1 MTVPTRYDSTLEWL
15 YGLEARRGMD
25 FRLER
30 LEPVLARLG
39 RPELAFPAIHVA
51 GTNGKGST
59 AAMLHAM
66 YVRGGY
72 RTGLYTSP
80 HLLSF
85 TERIRVDDSRISESD
100 VVALADEA
108 NGAANAV
115 GVELTFFEIATV
127 MAFLEFRRKGID
139 LGIVETGLGG
149 RLDATNVLRPM
160 VSVITSIGLEHCEI
174 LGDTVEAIAQ
184 EKAGIIKPG
193 TVVVTGPLPAEAAAV
208 VESRVSIAGTRWL
221 RYGDNFDDR
230 PLRELARE
238 GVAVGLAGPHQQQ
251 NASVALAVVHALE
264 VRFPLSARA
273 IAEGLRNVR
282 WPGRLEIVSRAPL
295 TIVDAAHNP
304 HAVDVLAS
312 SLDALA
318 LPHPRVLVFG
328 VMADK
333 DWRSMLT
340 RLVPIF
346 DRVVT
351 VPVSNRRALEP
362 SRTLAVASDLRPS
375 EAAPSAAAGL
385 RRARELAVPDGAI
398 VVAGSIFLIAE
409 IYRECGGGEDP
420 FNRLGSA

>member
-1 MTVPTRYDSTLEWL
+1 MTLPSRYDSTLEWL

-39 RPELAFPAIHVA
+39 HPELSFPAIHVA

-59 AAMLHAM
+59 AAMLHAI

-85 TERIRVDDSRISESD
+85 TERVRIGDSRISESD
-100 VVALADEA
+100 VVALAEEVQ
-108 NGAANAV
+108 GAAAAV
-115 GVELTFFEIATV
+115 GVDLTFFEIATL
-127 MAFLEFRRKGID
+127 MAFLEFQLKGVE
-139 LGIVETGLGG
+139 LAIVETGLGG
-149 RLDATNVLRPM
+149 RLDATNVVRPLA
-160 VSVITSIGLEHCEI
+160 SVITSIGLEHCEI
-174 LGDTVEAIAQ
+174 LGDTLEAIAS

-193 TVVVTGPLPAEAAAV
+193 TVVVTGPLPVEAAAV
-208 VESRVSIAGTRWL
+208 VEARVSIDGTRWL
-221 RYGDNFDDR
+221 RYGHDFDDR
-230 PLRELARE
+230 LLREFDCDGE
-238 GVAVGLAGPHQQQ
+238 GVGLAGAHQRQ
-251 NASVALAVVHALE
+251 NASVALAVVRALE
-264 VRFPLSARA
+264 PRFPVPAIA
-273 IAEGLRNVR
+273 IAEGLRTVR
-282 WPGRLEIVSRAPL
+282 WPGRLETVSRAPL
-295 TIVDAAHNP
+295 TILDAAHNP
-304 HAVDVLAS
+304 HAIDVLAS
-312 SLDALA
+312 ALEGIA

-333 DWRSMLT
+333 DWRSMLS
-340 RLVPIF
+340 RLVPLF

-351 VPVSNRRALEP
+351 VPVSNRRALAP

-375 EAAPSAAAGL
+375 EAAGSAVEGL
-385 RRARELAVPDGAI
+385 RRAREVAGPDGAI
-398 VVAGSIFLIAE
+398 VVTGSIFLIAE

>member
-15 YGLEARRGMD
+15 YRLEARRGMD

-59 AAMLHAM
+59 AAMLHSM

-85 TERIRVDDSRISESD
+85 TERIRVDNSRISESD

-108 NGAANAV
+108 RGAATAV

-127 MAFLEFRRKGID
+127 MAFLEFRRKGVD
-139 LGIVETGLGG
+139 LAIVETGLGG

-208 VESRVSIAGTRWL
+208 VASRVSIGGTRWL
-221 RYGDNFDDR
+221 RYGYNFDDR
-230 PLRELARE
+230 PLRELARD

-251 NASVALAVVHALE
+251 NASVALAVVQALE
-264 VRFPLSARA
+264 GRFPVSARA
-273 IAEGLRNVR
+273 IADGLRNVR
-282 WPGRLEIVSRAPL
+282 WPGRLEIVSQSPL

-312 SLDALA
+312 ALDGLS

-333 DWRSMLT
+333 EWRSMLS
-340 RLVPIF
+340 RLVPLF

-362 SRTLAVASDLRPS
+362 SLSLAVAVDLRPS
-375 EAAPSAAAGL
+375 EAAASAAIGL
-385 RRARELAVPDGAI
+385 RRARELAGLDGAI

-420 FNRLGSA
+420 FKLLGPA

>member
-1 MTVPTRYDSTLEWL
+1 MTLPSRYDSTLEWL
-15 YGLEARRGMD
+15 YGLEAGRGMD

-39 RPELAFPAIHVA
+39 RPELSFPAIHVA

-59 AAMLHAM
+59 AAMLHAI

-85 TERIRVDDSRISESD
+85 TERVRIGDSRISESD
-100 VVALADEA
+100 VVVLAEEVQ
-108 NGAANAV
+108 GAAAAV
-115 GVELTFFEIATV
+115 GVDLTFFEIATL
-127 MAFLEFRRKGID
+127 MAFLEFQRKGVD
-139 LGIVETGLGG
+139 LAIVETGLGG
-149 RLDATNVLRPM
+149 RLDATNVVRPL

-174 LGDTVEAIAQ
+174 LGDTLEAIAS

-193 TVVVTGPLPAEAAAV
+193 AVVVTGPLPVEAAAV
-208 VESRVSIAGTRWL
+208 VEARVAIDGTRWL
-221 RYGDNFDDR
+221 RYGHDFDDR
-230 PLRELARE
+230 LLREFDSDGD
-238 GVAVGLAGPHQQQ
+238 GVALAGSHQRQ
-251 NASVALAVVHALE
+251 NASVALAVVRALE
-264 VRFPLSARA
+264 PRFPVPASA
-273 IAEGLRNVR
+273 IAEGLRTVR
-282 WPGRLEIVSRAPL
+282 WPGRLETVSRAPL
-295 TIVDAAHNP
+295 TIVDGAHNP

-312 SLDALA
+312 ALEVIA

-340 RLVPIF
+340 RLVPLF

-375 EAAPSAAAGL
+375 EAASSAVEGL
-385 RRARELAVPDGAI
+385 RRARELAGPDGAI
-398 VVAGSIFLIAE
+398 VVTGSIFLIAE